1 MNRSIPKVHFITL
14 NGDHFTIT
22 MKEGDIKVT
31 FLYSYNRPVCY
42 IEDHSTEDQKVYINK
57 LYYEYDSL
65 CLKYL
70 PKVLKKPAKEIKR
83 RIQNN
88 DYTLKMFDYE

>member
-14 NGDHFTIT
+14 SGDHFTII

-31 FLYSYNRPVCY
+31 FLYYYNRPVCC
-42 IEDHSTEDQKVYINK
+42 IEDHSTEDQKVYINER
-57 LYYEYDSL
+57 YYEYDSS

-88 DYTLKMFDYE
+88 DYKLKMFDYE